1 MPVLDRLRESYR
13 SYRKRKQDVL
23 FGPDINQALSSSLN
37 SETQPGASPAELDRL
52 RSKWGKFLHKV
63 ASLEGVEASWGNSVE
78 ILEGGSATLA
88 SMMNGIESATTR
100 VWVETYI
107 FDDSLEVARKVTDAL
122 LRAKERGCDVV
133 VIMDYIGSSTF
144 PWRKELE
151 TANIPV
157 VLFNPFPWSHYFDP
171 DIPKSV
177 GPVPF
182 RDHRKILIADNIGFC
197 GSMNIQG
204 EVVIRGS
211 ETHPGFYDL
220 NARIEGPAVSHL
232 GNVFRDSLEE
242 SGVGIS
248 RPPLP
253 VMPVKGDTYVQV
265 LQSNVR
271 KQRRSIQKALAS
283 QIKAAEREVR
293 VASSYFMPPG
303 FLKRALLATSHN
315 STSRCQILVSG
326 TTDFFPVPG
335 DLLAQTHALSR
346 FINRTR
352 TSVSLYSQSHMHAK
366 FTSVDNLFVQLGSY
380 NFDRFSSRRN
390 LESAIGVFDHR
401 VASQVSAIHQRLES
415 ESNLATDDGMYFRN
429 PVARFI
435 CWVAYTVMKTSG
447 RNVFDGFDAYGHGKV
462 VKKKEWTL
470 LFGRADVVATSLAL
484 L

>member
-52 RSKWGKFLHKV
+52 R
-63 ASLEGVEASWGNSVE
+63 
-78 ILEGGSATLA
+78 
-88 SMMNGIESATTR
+88 MMDGIESATTR

-122 LRAKERGCDVV
+122 LRAKDRGCDVV

-253 VMPVKGDTYVQV
+253 MMPVKGDTYVQV

-293 VASSYFMPPG
+293 G
-303 FLKRALLATSHN
+303 FLLMDEVDRNIWEWHTECEQN
-315 STSRCQILVSG
+315 G
-326 TTDFFPVPG
+326 T
-335 DLLAQTHALSR
+335 
-346 FINRTR
+346 
-352 TSVSLYSQSHMHAK
+352 
-366 FTSVDNLFVQLGSY
+366 
-380 NFDRFSSRRN
+380 
-390 LESAIGVFDHR
+390 
-401 VASQVSAIHQRLES
+401 
-415 ESNLATDDGMYFRN
+415 
-429 PVARFI
+429 
-435 CWVAYTVMKTSG
+435 
-447 RNVFDGFDAYGHGKV
+447 
-462 VKKKEWTL
+462 
-470 LFGRADVVATSLAL
+470 
-484 L
+484 